1 MSEMISGSPMW
12 LSWPLMMLV
21 YAALIIVPFWF
32 IFRKAGYSQWLSVL
46 MIVPII
52 NLGMLYFLTFSDWSK
67 VREREIK
74 QG

>member
-1 MSEMISGSPMW
+1 MSGMISGSPMW

-52 NLGMLYFLTFSDWSK
+52 NLGMLYFLAFSDWPK
-67 VREREIK
+67 VRERETK